1 MLLSAYD
8 EDIFYKQCT
17 AIEKYVYPLEKS
29 DELEDIDDSKIQL
42 YICEGSQIKVI
53 NSIYICTQSTN
64 DRGER
69 AYLIIT
75 LYQ

>member
-1 MLLSAYD
+1 M
-8 EDIFYKQCT
+8 
-17 AIEKYVYPLEKS
+17 YPLEKS